1 MIEVK
6 TPGSA
11 GIYES
16 QAIKSAGTNVI
27 QTDSQS
33 IVAVFVRV
41 DEDADW
47 IKTESIKAGDVLT
60 ELNFYPGMLI
70 KFSSTKPFRFGYL

>member
-1 MIEVK
+1 MIEVN
-6 TPGSA
+6 TPGNS
-11 GIYES
+11 GTFES
-16 QAIKSAGTNVI
+16 QAIKSTGTNVI

-33 IVAVFVRV
+33 IVSVFVRV

-47 IKTESIKAGDVLT
+47 IKAESIKAGDVLT
-60 ELNFYPGMLI
+60 ELNFYPGMLV